1 MLKNSFLFINLYF
14 CSVFMKQSFLHIKK
28 ILLLL
33 FALQILNNGLF
44 AQDVLGTAGES
55 DALHSISNYVN
66 NHFDHKKQSSP
77 KHHQKQHKQHR
88 HTLKQ
93 SSVKFI
99 NHPNFSFQ
107 EFETTVINN
116 SAVYYL
122 HLTSYSKNIT
132 PPPPK
137 A

>member
-1 MLKNSFLFINLYF
+1 MQILL
-14 CSVFMKQSFLHIKK
+14 QHIKK
-28 ILLLL
+28 VLLLL

-44 AQDVLGTAGES
+44 AQDVLGTEVES
-55 DALHSISNYVN
+55 VAIHSITDYVSSTF
-66 NHFDHKKQSSP
+66 HHKKQNAP
-77 KHHQKQHKQHR
+77 KHQQKQHKQHR

-99 NHPNFSFQ
+99 NHPNFLFQ
-107 EFETTVINN
+107 KFETAFVNN
-116 SAVYYL
+116 SANYYL
-122 HLTSYSKNIT
+122 HLTSYSKDIT

>member
-1 MLKNSFLFINLYF
+1 MQQPLH
-14 CSVFMKQSFLHIKK
+14 HIKK

-44 AQDVLGTAGES
+44 AQDILGTDIES
-55 DALHSISNYVN
+55 DAIHSISDYISTNL
-66 NHFDHKKQSSP
+66 HHKKQNAP
-77 KHHQKQHKQHR
+77 KHQHKQHKQHR

-107 EFETTVINN
+107 RFETAIVNN
-116 SAVYYL
+116 CADYHL
-122 HLTSYSKNIT
+122 HLTSYSKDIT